1 MKLKLYFTTVAII
14 TLSFITNAQVSEKE
28 DEARKWIK
36 DNESRLDINPNDTF
50 SLRFVRK
57 TQAGETLRFQQ
68 MINEVPVYQS
78 EIVVNFN
85 PSNELV
91 FTSDSY
97 KSMQVFSDRISIAS
111 IKFEFEKNNLEIL
124 EAVKQRVVP
133 RVPVTRGPA
142 QGDGCG
148 IPGDQ

>member
-28 DEARKWIK
+28 GEARKWIK

-68 MINEVPVYQS
+68 LKNGVPVFDS
-78 EIVVNFN
+78 EI
-85 PSNELV
+85 LV
-91 FTSDSY
+91 HF
-97 KSMQVFSDRISIAS
+97 F
-111 IKFEFEKNNLEIL
+111 
-124 EAVKQRVVP
+124 P
-133 RVPVTRGPA
+133 
-142 QGDGCG
+142 
-148 IPGDQ
+148 